1 MGIEYFIIGMSS
13 EGTATKEEVLEIFS
27 PYFTQK
33 QENYYLLDYGKEI
46 HEGYVLHNEC
56 HFDID
61 FYEDNL
67 AVKAVTIFK
76 PCSDIRLE
84 KAVFQLIHLFPMI
97 VTYPVDPLL
106 VITANQ
112 KCIGIIEEEHPDLL
126 PDLTIVSSF
135 EEYNSVS

>member
-13 EGTATKEEVLEIFS
+13 DGAATKEEVLEIFS
-27 PYFTQK
+27 PYYTEK
-33 QENYYLLDYGKEI
+33 EKNYYLLDYGDEV
-46 HEGYVLHNEC
+46 HEGYIVHNQC

-67 AVKAVTIFK
+67 AVKGVTIIK
-76 PCSDIRLE
+76 PCGDIKME
-84 KAVFQLIHLFPMI
+84 QAVFQLIHLFPMI

-112 KCIGIIEEEHPDLL
+112 KCIKIIEEEHPDLL

-135 EEYNSVS
+135 EEYNSAS

>member
-13 EGTATKEEVLEIFS
+13 KGAATKEEVLEIFS
-27 PYFTQK
+27 PYCIEK
-33 QENYYLLDYGKEI
+33 EENYYLLDYGDEV
-46 HEGYVLHNEC
+46 HEEHIVHNQC
-56 HFDID
+56 HFYID

-67 AVKAVTIFK
+67 AVKDVTIIK
-76 PCSDIRLE
+76 PCGDLKME
-84 KAVFQLIHLFPMI
+84 QAVFQLIHLFPMI

-112 KCIGIIEEEHPDLL
+112 KCIEIIKEEHPDLL

-135 EEYNSVS
+135 EEYYEVI